1 MKRNNIN
8 SIPTGSYIFTRIYIY
23 VLVIIILIPI
33 VILVAISVT
42 NPSHMSD
49 TFLSFFPKNPTLGNF
64 AEAIKVAQ
72 DVIGISFQKMILNS
86 VIVTTLSIIISLII
100 SAFAGFG
107 FSNYKFKGKEFLFVI
122 TLLTMMVPIQTYI
135 IPLFLVIK
143 KLNLLNTYMGL
154 VLPYSTIGIPLSVL
168 LFRGFFEGIPKDLKD
183 AAEIDGASDFYYF
196 LKIIIPISRPV
207 IAAVVIFLFL
217 SFWNE
222 FLLALVLI
230 QNYSLQTIPLAMSRM
245 ISGKAPVLPPVY
257 ASFVMMTV
265 IPILIIFA
273 IFQKWFI
280 KGITAGAIKG

>member
-1 MKRNNIN
+1 MKKNIISN
-8 SIPTGSYIFTRIYIY
+8 ISIGNYIVTRIYIY
-23 VLVIIILIPI
+23 ALVIIILIPI
-33 VILVAISVT
+33 IILVAISVT
-42 NPSHMSD
+42 NSSHM
-49 TFLSFFPKNPTLGNF
+49 TETYLSFFPKNPTLGNF

-72 DVIGISFQKMILNS
+72 DVINIPFWKMILNS
-86 VIVTTLSIIISLII
+86 VIVTSISIVISLVI
-100 SAFAGFG
+100 SALAGFG

-122 TLLTMMVPIQTYI
+122 TLLTMMIPIQTYI

-143 KLNLLNTYMGL
+143 KLGLLNSYMGL
-154 VLPYSTIGIPLSVL
+154 ALPYSTIGIPLSVL

-196 LKIIIPISRPV
+196 LKIIIPISKPV
-207 IAAVVIFLFL
+207 TAAVVIFLFL

-257 ASFVMMTV
+257 ASFVMLTV